1 MVQWKDSKLELTYE
15 AELTAPLMEDVRKLI
30 HQLIQQYHNC
40 RCYID
45 QSSAVLIRQ
54 LCKDYGET
62 IRYDL
67 IDEKIREQLL
77 QGT

>member
-1 MVQWKDSKLELTYE
+1 MYEVELQ
-15 AELTAPLMEDVRKLI
+15 APLMEDVRKLI
-30 HQLIQQYHNC
+30 HQLIQQYHIC

-62 IRYDL
+62 IHYEL
-67 IDEKIREQLL
+67 IDEKTREQLL
-77 QGT
+77 LGDRL